1 MHAQV
6 WYIKAKRRGG
16 ISDEMAAAVIE
27 QSNVEISFILQYYTL
42 GPYKSPLLSS
52 LTREKRSINLQG
64 HKKENLESAT
74 YSRPGGI
81 CVD

>member
-64 HKKENLESAT
+64 QVNTKNNHYILADM
-74 YSRPGGI
+74 RLL
-81 CVD
+81 

>member
-42 GPYKSPLLSS
+42 LDRINHHFYLL
-52 LTREKRSINLQG
+52 
-64 HKKENLESAT
+64 
-74 YSRPGGI
+74 
-81 CVD
+81 